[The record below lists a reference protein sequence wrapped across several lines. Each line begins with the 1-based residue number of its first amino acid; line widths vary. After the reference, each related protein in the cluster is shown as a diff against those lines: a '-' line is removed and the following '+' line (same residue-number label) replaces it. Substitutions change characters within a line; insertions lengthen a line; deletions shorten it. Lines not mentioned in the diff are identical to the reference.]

1 MPLVDPPV
9 ELDVRCVFWSLW
21 HYYPHTA
28 HACTHPQLAAVAVL
42 IYSILPIIAVPR
54 IFLPYFFSFFFFFL
68 LFSQTF
74 HRAVSLLLFSL
85 HFNAAP
91 GWLLFWRRMFLFLM
105 SSEQTHSSVY
115 FIKSKTKRT
124 ISWLRGC
131 SNWHFAS
138 LLCLDVLL
146 FHWHR
151 YQLDTALLCL
161 VNIIWMYC

>member
-1 MPLVDPPV
+1 MCILVTLTLLSPHCTRLHSPPAG
-9 ELDVRCVFWSLW
+9 SSGS
-21 HYYPHTA
+21 PHLFNSA
-28 HACTHPQLAAVAVL
+28 HHCCPTYLL
-42 IYSILPIIAVPR
+42 TLF
-54 IFLPYFFSFFFFFL
+54 IFFFFFFL

-161 VNIIWMYC
+161 VNIIWMYY